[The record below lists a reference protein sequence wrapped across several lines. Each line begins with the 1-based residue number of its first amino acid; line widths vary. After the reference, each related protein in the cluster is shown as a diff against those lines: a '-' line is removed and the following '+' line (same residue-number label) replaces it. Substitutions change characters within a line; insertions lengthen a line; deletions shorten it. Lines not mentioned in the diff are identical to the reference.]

1 MDWIGFGLVVS
12 WLIIIS
18 WFDLRKSE
26 IPHSGWVIIPLIAAI
41 IYRTFLGDFSLVALT
56 ISGSLCQ

>member
-26 IPHSGWVIIPLIAAI
+26 IPHSGWVNIPLIAAI
-41 IYRTFLGDFSLVALT
+41 ISRKFLFRGINDSCF
-56 ISGSLCQ
+56 LCQ